1 MTDLTNIAETLANE
15 MKSPEILLQMGAKN
29 HLNVVAAP
37 DNWKLQTLDLEKH
50 LDTPLRKTG
59 TVTVAAVDSFIDYS
73 KRYGSLAACNIYLD
87 VNYEL
92 SKVQATAIFN
102 DHGDGDALP
111 GWRDHRCKFI
121 PRFSKEWNT
130 WTGKHGMANAMGQFD
145 FAHFLE
151 NNIGDIASPAGSSLP
166 SGSDVLTFVSKL
178 EETRKVKYG
187 SGINLQNGMVQL
199 EFVEEGDSAT
209 KGKLEM
215 FKRFAIGIRPFFNGS
230 AYQIEAALRYR
241 IDRNSGEIKFWYEL
255 QRPDRILEDASQE
268 VIDAIRTKTGFPVI
282 FGTPDQ

>member
-1 MTDLTNIAETLANE
+1 MDQQLNIAETLAAE
-15 MKSPEILLQMGAKN
+15 MKSPDILLQMGEKN
-29 HLNVVAAP
+29 HINVIAAP
-37 DNWKLQTLDLEKH
+37 DNWNLQTLDLEKH
-50 LDTPLRKTG
+50 LENPFRKRG
-59 TVTVAAVDSFIDYS
+59 QITVAEVDSFIDFS
-73 KRYGSLAACNIYLD
+73 KRYGSLASCNIYLD
-87 VNYEL
+87 VNYEQ

-102 DHGDGDALP
+102 DHADGEGQP

-130 WTGKHGMANAMGQFD
+130 WIGKSGAQQAMGQVE

-166 SGSDVLTFVSKL
+166 SGSDVLTFVSQL

-187 SGINLQNGMVQL
+187 SAVNLQNGMMAIQ
-199 EFVEEGDSAT
+199 FIEEGDEAT
-209 KGKLEM
+209 KGRLEV

-241 IDRNSGEIKFWYEL
+241 IDRNTGEIKFWYEL
-255 QRPDRILEDASQE
+255 QRPDRVLEDASKE
-268 VIDAIRTKTGFPVI
+268 VIEAIRTRTGFPVI
-282 FGTPDQ
+282 FGTPD